1 MQETNKMRVQS
12 LDQED
17 PLEEGM
23 ATHSS
28 IHAWRI
34 MDRGASQATV
44 LWAAELEM
52 TEWLSTHTWTEWLF
66 IKQCGEIMY
75 HHNVVLSG
83 EIIDY
88 FPLLSQS

>member
-1 MQETNKMRVQS
+1 MQETYKMRVQS

-17 PLEEGM
+17 PLEEGT

-44 LWAAELEM
+44 LWVAKSWK
-52 TEWLSTHTWTEWLF
+52 WLSDLAHTHELND
-66 IKQCGEIMY
+66 Y
-75 HHNVVLSG
+75 SLDNVVK
-83 EIIDY
+83 
-88 FPLLSQS
+88 